1 MTASAEK
8 YTRQTLLDVQS
19 LTPNLFT
26 LRTTRDAGFRFRAG
40 QFVRLGVTKAD
51 GSVVWRP
58 YSVVS
63 SPFDEYL
70 DFFSIVVPG
79 GEFTSELS
87 RLREGDTV
95 LVERQAT
102 GFLTLDRFVDGRDL
116 WLLGTGTGVA
126 PFLSILQ
133 DFEVWEKFERIILVY
148 SAREA
153 RELAYQAL
161 IRELGEREYLAEYA
175 HKLTYLPIVT
185 REQHAGALN
194 GRITTLI
201 ENGELERAAGVLL
214 TPEHSRVMICGNPQ
228 MIDDTRQLLK
238 QRDMQLS
245 LTRRPGQVAVENYW

>member
-8 YTRQTLLDVQS
+8 FTRQTLLDVQS
-19 LTPNLFT
+19 LTPSLFT
-26 LRTTRDAGFRFRAG
+26 LRTTRDPGFRFTAG

-51 GSVVWRP
+51 GSTVWRA

-87 RLREGDTV
+87 RLRVGDT
-95 LVERQAT
+95 LMVERQAT
-102 GFLTLDRFVDGRDL
+102 GFLTLNRFVDGRDL

-153 RELAYQAL
+153 RELAYQSL
-161 IRELGEREYLAEYA
+161 IQGLGQRDYLAEYA
-175 HKLTYLPIVT
+175 HKLTYLPLVT
-185 REQHAGALN
+185 REQHPGALH

-201 ENGELERAAGVLL
+201 ENGELERAAGVGL

-245 LTRRPGQVAVENYW
+245 LSRRPGQVAVENYW